1 MKEFR
6 SRQASTKAK
15 HDERVIEAAVF
26 RFGPISRANI
36 QELTHLH
43 PTTISHR
50 VRELL
55 TVGRLLEAGPASN
68 AVGRKQV
75 LLRLN
80 EEHAFVVGVAFDDEH
95 VLAGTMDLHP
105 RLRSKVQQTT
115 RLDGGPEEF
124 EKQLVACA
132 RQAIKEAEVDIKS
145 VLGIGVAGS
154 GLMNS
159 REGTLAFSA
168 TVGLGREIPLKQIF
182 EKEFGVPAFV
192 EHLGRAKAVAER
204 DFGAGAGAEG
214 MIYVEYGK
222 TGIGAGIILDG
233 RLVYGSRSTAGEI
246 GHTHVLED
254 GPVCKCGSFGCLEAM
269 VGAAAL
275 AARMRKAI
283 ADGSTSEALTLAKGD
298 VSKISGFTVLEAAR
312 MGDKTS
318 AALVEQV
325 ANYLGL
331 ALANMVNSLN
341 PSTLVL
347 DPRLSLAGPDLLD
360 QVARVIKRQS
370 LNYSSKDLLL
380 CFGKLGIEASLL
392 GLASLAIERHFEVPM
407 LKPPRFMV
415 ETLPSRFR
423 QARWGS
429 LPNETEQGT
438 PQAGSSSSGRSAA

>member
-6 SRQASTKAK
+6 SRHATGKST
-15 HDERVIEAAVF
+15 HDQRVIEAAVF
-26 RFGPISRANI
+26 RFGPVSRVNI
-36 QELTHLH
+36 RELTHLH

-55 TVGRLLEAGPASN
+55 AAGRLLETGFANNSM
-68 AVGRKQV
+68 GRKQV

-80 EEHAFVVGVAFDDEH
+80 EQQGFVVGVGFDDEF

-105 RLRSKVQQTT
+105 TLRSQVRQTT
-115 RLDGGPEEF
+115 ELEGGPEEF
-124 EKQLVACA
+124 EKQLLACT
-132 RQAIKEAEVDIKS
+132 RQAIKQARVDVESI
-145 VLGIGVAGS
+145 LAIGVAGS

-159 REGTLAFSA
+159 REGTLAFSS
-168 TVGLGREIPLKQIF
+168 TVGVGREIHLKQIF
-182 EKEFGVPAFV
+182 EKELGVATFV
-192 EHLGRAKAVAER
+192 EHLGRAKAVAEKAL
-204 DFGAGAGAEG
+204 GAGAGAKD
-214 MIYVEYGK
+214 MIYLEYGR
-222 TGIGAGIILDG
+222 TGIGAGIIING
-233 RLVYGSRSTAGEI
+233 RLVYGCGSAAGEI

-254 GPVCKCGSFGCLEAM
+254 GPVCKCGSFGCLEAIA
-269 VGAAAL
+269 GAAAL
-275 AARMRKAI
+275 ATRMRKAI
-283 ADGSTSEALTLAKGD
+283 ADGSVSEALMLAGGD
-298 VSKISGFTVLEAAR
+298 VNKISGFTVLEAAR

-318 AALVEQV
+318 AALVEQL

-347 DPRLSLAGPDLLD
+347 DPRLGLAGPDLLA

-370 LNYSSKDLLL
+370 LNYSSRDLQV

-415 ETLPSRFR
+415 ETLP
-423 QARWGS
+423 RW
-429 LPNETEQGT
+429 LQQGDSKT
-438 PQAGSSSSGRSAA
+438 YAPGAEMRT